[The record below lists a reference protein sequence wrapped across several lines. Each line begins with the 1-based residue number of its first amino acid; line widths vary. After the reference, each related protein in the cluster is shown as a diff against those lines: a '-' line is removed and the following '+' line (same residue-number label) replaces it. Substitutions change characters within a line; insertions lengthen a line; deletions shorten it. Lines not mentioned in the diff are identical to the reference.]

1 MIYLNICRS
10 CSKFSGLKIA
20 SNWSVLP
27 SDTIRSFSSPVCDG
41 PVCRSDLYWF
51 PQAVRLES
59 GWSERVRYMVVVYTS
74 GHQDTEENIVLGM
87 DFTDKDR

>member
-1 MIYLNICRS
+1 MFKVLRS
-10 CSKFSGLKIA
+10 EDRIKLV
-20 SNWSVLP
+20 SVPL
-27 SDTIRSFSSPVCDG
+27 RHHQFG
-41 PVCRSDLYWF
+41 PVCRSDVYWF

-59 GWSERVRYMVVVYTS
+59 GWSERVRYMVVVYTN